1 MCGIVG
7 YVGTRHAAPIIVD
20 GLRKLEYRG
29 YDSAGVAIHDG
40 RSIEIVRTLGKLAR
54 LSEALEK
61 RPLAGSTG
69 IGHTRWATHGRPS
82 EANAHPHSAG
92 PVAVVHNGIIE
103 NHVAVRQELEA
114 EGVKFLSD
122 TDTEIVAHLIHR
134 ELSRGQKTLFSAVQA
149 ALRHVVGAYAIAVVS
164 RDEPDVVVAA
174 RHGSPLV
181 VGLGEGEMLC
191 GSDIPALLS
200 HTRSMIFLEDGDVV
214 ELRAS
219 GVRCETVAGEVVTR
233 KAKHIDWNP
242 VQAER
247 GGYKH
252 FMRKEIHEQPE
263 VVEATLRG
271 RIDLAEG
278 DVYAAE
284 MGVPPEVAQQIRRV
298 YFVACGTSHHAA
310 IAGRYWME
318 QLAKVPSVVELA
330 SEVRYREPL
339 FYPDDLVIAVSQ
351 SGETADTLAAVKAAK
366 AGGARVLAVANVLD
380 SAIPRAADG
389 ALYTHAGP
397 EIGVASTKCFT
408 TQLAALLLLAV
419 YMGRRR
425 NALPQERAQKVLQ
438 ALWEIPSHQR
448 EVLGDADYVHA
459 IAKKLVHAKDV
470 LFLGRGLGFPIA
482 LEGALKLKEIS
493 YAHAEG
499 YAAGEMK
506 HGPIALIDEQLPVVA
521 VCPRDAQYEKMLSN
535 LQEVRAREGQVIAI
549 ATKGDEPMLELAQ
562 HIVWIPK
569 APDEV
574 LPLLTVLPLQL
585 IAYFVA
591 NLKGNDV
598 DQPRNLAKTV
608 TVE

>member
-7 YVGTRHAAPIIVD
+7 YVGSKSAAPIIVD

-29 YDSAGVAIHDG
+29 YDSAGIAIHDG
-40 RSIEIVRTLGKLAR
+40 KGIEIVRTLGKLAR
-54 LSEALEK
+54 LGEALEK
-61 RPLAGSTG
+61 KPLQGTTG

-82 EANAHPHSAG
+82 EVNAHPHSAG

-114 EGVKFLSD
+114 QGVKFLSD

-134 ELSRGQKTLFSAVQA
+134 EIQRGTTSLFTAVQA

-164 RDEPDVVVAA
+164 RLEPDVVVAA
-174 RHGSPLV
+174 RYGSPLV
-181 VGLGEGEMLC
+181 IGLGKDEMLC
-191 GSDIPALLS
+191 GSDITALLA
-200 HTRSMIFLEDGDVV
+200 HTREMVFLEDGDVV
-214 ELRAS
+214 ELRPS
-219 GVRCETVAGEVVTR
+219 GVKIETVAGEKAER
-233 KAKHIDWNP
+233 KSRHIDWSA

-252 FMRKEIHEQPE
+252 FMLKEIHEQPD

-271 RIDLAEG
+271 RIDLQAG
-278 DVYAAE
+278 DIHAAE
-284 MGVPPEVAQQIRRV
+284 IGVSPDVARSIKRV
-298 YFVACGTSHHAA
+298 YIVACGTSHYAG

-318 QLAKVPSVVELA
+318 QIARVPCFVELA
-330 SEVRYREPL
+330 SEVRYRDPI
-339 FYPDDLVIAVSQ
+339 FYPDDLVIAISQ
-351 SGETADTLAAVKAAK
+351 SGETADTLAAMKPARAA
-366 AGGARVLAVANVLD
+366 GAKILALTNVVD
-380 SAIPRAADG
+380 SAIARQSDG

-397 EIGVASTKCFT
+397 EIGVASTKAFT
-408 TQLAALLLLAV
+408 TQLAALLMLSV
-419 YMGRRR
+419 YLGRRR
-425 NALPQERAQKVLQ
+425 DSLPKEKAQEILQ
-438 ALWEIPSHQR
+438 ALWEIPSHMR

-459 IAKKLVHAKDV
+459 IAKRLTHAKDV

-506 HGPIALIDEQLPVVA
+506 HGPIALIDETFPVVA
-521 VCPRDAQYEKMLSN
+521 ICPRDAHYEKTLSN
-535 LQEVRAREGQVIAI
+535 VQEVRAREGQVIAI
-549 ATKGDEPMLELAQ
+549 ATKGDEAILEIAQ
-562 HIVWIPK
+562 HMVFLPK
-569 APDEV
+569 VRDEV

-585 IAYFVA
+585 IAYYVA

>member
-40 RSIEIVRTLGKLAR
+40 QSIEIVRTLGKLAR
-54 LSEALEK
+54 LGDALEK

-103 NHVAVRQELEA
+103 NHVAVRQELEVD
-114 EGVKFLSD
+114 GVKFLSD

-134 ELSRGQKTLFSAVQA
+134 ELSRGKKPLFSAVQA

-164 RDEPDVVVAA
+164 REEPDVVVVA

-191 GSDIPALLS
+191 GSDIPALLA
-200 HTRSMIFLEDGDVV
+200 HTRSMIFLEDGDVA

-219 GVRCETVAGEVVTR
+219 GVRCETVSGEVVTR
-233 KAKHIDWNP
+233 KAKHIDWSP

-284 MGVPPEVAQQIRRV
+284 MGVTPEVAQSIRRV

-366 AGGARVLAVANVLD
+366 AGGARILAVANVLD
-380 SAIPRAADG
+380 SAIPRMADG

-425 NALPQERAQKVLQ
+425 STLPQERAQKVLQ

-521 VCPRDAQYEKMLSN
+521 VCPRDAQYEKMHSN

-549 ATKGDEPMLELAQ
+549 ATKGDEAMLELAQ

-574 LPLLTVLPLQL
+574 MPLLTVLPLQL